1 MKSPF
6 AIALIQE
13 AVSIEIDM
21 EIDIDPKLE
30 KRKRIVKRLVRSKR
44 PTLESSISSN
54 LNDDNKKM
62 KTHMYLDSA
71 GLLMVYHK
79 KPFRVR
85 FDSV

>member
-44 PTLESSISSN
+44 PTGN
-54 LNDDNKKM
+54 TRPCTDVK
-62 KTHMYLDSA
+62 
-71 GLLMVYHK
+71 VQ
-79 KPFRVR
+79 RR
-85 FDSV
+85 